1 MKKWM
6 IFVLGIFVGIIVM
19 GFIDILKITSNE
31 PENNETEVIDEKDD
45 GVTMFDEPGEVFSET
60 SFRVFQVLD
69 KGVALVSGNTKYGTY
84 SGITCLLINKE
95 GKLYYDEEIIKVT
108 QGKVAR
114 QMGIY
119 QYQNRDDMTKTVPI
133 IMIMDKE

>member
-6 IFVLGIFVGIIVM
+6 IFVLGIFVGIIIM

-31 PENNETEVIDEKDD
+31 PENNETEIIDEKDD
-45 GVTMFDEPGEVFSET
+45 GVTMFNEPGEVFSET

-84 SGITCLLINKE
+84 SGITCLLINRE

-133 IMIMDKE
+133 IMIMDK

>member
-6 IFVLGIFVGIIVM
+6 IFVLGIFVGIIIM

-31 PENNETEVIDEKDD
+31 PENNETEIIDEKDD

-84 SGITCLLINKE
+84 SGITCLLINRE

-133 IMIMDKE
+133 IMIMDK

>member
-6 IFVLGIFVGIIVM
+6 VFLLGVFVGIIIM
-19 GFIDILKITSNE
+19 GFIDIIKLTSESPGSNK
-31 PENNETEVIDEKDD
+31 TEVENQEYD
-45 GVTMFDEPGEVFSET
+45 GVTMFDEPGEVFNET
-60 SFRVFQVLD
+60 SFRVFQVLAKD
-69 KGVALVSGNTKYGTY
+69 AALVSGNTKYGTY
-84 SGITCLLINKE
+84 GGITCLLINRE

-133 IMIMDKE
+133 IMIMDK

>member
-1 MKKWM
+1 MKRWM
-6 IFVLGIFVGIIVM
+6 IFVFGVIVGIIIM

-31 PENNETEVIDEKDD
+31 PENNETEIIDEKDD

-84 SGITCLLINKE
+84 SGITCLLINRE

-133 IMIMDKE
+133 IMIMDK

>member
-19 GFIDILKITSNE
+19 GFIDILKISSNE
-31 PENNETEVIDEKDD
+31 PEKNETEIIDEKDD
-45 GVTMFDEPGEVFSET
+45 GVTMFNEPGEVFSET

-69 KGVALVSGNTKYGTY
+69 KGAALVSGNTKYGTY
-84 SGITCLLINKE
+84 TGINCLLINKE
-95 GKLYYDEEIIKVT
+95 GKLYYDDEIIKVP

-114 QMGIY
+114 QMGVY
-119 QYQNRDDMTKTVPI
+119 QYPNRDGMIKTVPI
-133 IMIMDKE
+133 IEILDK

>member
-1 MKKWM
+1 M

>member
-6 IFVLGIFVGIIVM
+6 VFVFGVIVGIIIM
-19 GFIDILKITSNE
+19 GFIDILKISSNE
-31 PENNETEVIDEKDD
+31 PENNETEIIDEKND
-45 GVTMFDEPGEVFSET
+45 GVTMFDEPGDVFNET
-60 SFRVFQVLD
+60 SFRVFQVLAKD
-69 KGVALVSGNTKYGTY
+69 AALVSGNTKYGTY
-84 SGITCLLINKE
+84 GGITCLLINKD
-95 GKLYYDEEIIKVT
+95 GKLYYDDEVIKVT

-133 IMIMDKE
+133 IMIMDK

>member
-1 MKKWM
+1 M

-133 IMIMDKE
+133 IMIMDK